1 MTDPFPAN
9 PAEAPPSP
17 PSPEAAG
24 SRKLP
29 VTAFVV
35 TYNESRNIDDCLA
48 SVAWCDEIVVVDS
61 GSADDTVQK
70 ASRFTD
76 RVVTKPWEGHVKQKG
91 YAMSLARND
100 WVFLLDA
107 DERVS
112 PELQAEI
119 RGVLADPPDG
129 VDGFRVPRLTRYLG
143 RWIRHG
149 GWYPDRKL
157 RLLKKSRGRITGEDP
172 HERVEVDGRVEDLRG
187 DLIHYTYRNLSH
199 QLRTID
205 FFSDIEAENAR
216 KAGRR
221 PGLFRMLLHP
231 PVKFVE
237 TYLVKGGFLD
247 GMPGFIISVA
257 TCFYVFMKQA
267 KLWERERTGEGGTME
282 SRS

>member
-1 MTDPFPAN
+1 MTEGVPPAA
-9 PAEAPPSP
+9 PESARRDSSPIAQAEP
-17 PSPEAAG
+17 
-24 SRKLP
+24 RLP

-35 TYNESRNIDDCLA
+35 TYNESRNIDDCLS
-48 SVAWCDEIVVVDS
+48 SVSWCDEIVVVDS
-61 GSADDTVQK
+61 GSTDDTVQK
-70 ASRFTD
+70 ALRFTD
-76 RVVTKPWEGHVKQKG
+76 RVVTKPWEGHVRQKG
-91 YAMSLARND
+91 FAMSLARND

-107 DERVS
+107 DERVT

-119 RGVLADPPDG
+119 RSVLAAPG
-129 VDGFRVPRLTRYLG
+129 GAVGYRVPRLTHYLG

-157 RLLKKSRGRITGEDP
+157 RLFRKSVGRIVGEDP

-187 DLIHYTYRNLSH
+187 DLLHHTYRNLSH

-205 FFSDIEAENAR
+205 FFSDIEAENFR
-216 KAGRR
+216 RAGRR
-221 PGLFRMLLHP
+221 PSLAWMLLHP

-237 TYLVKGGFLD
+237 TYLVKAGVLD

-257 TCFYVFMKQA
+257 TAFYVFLKQA
-267 KLWERERTGEGGTME
+267 KLWERDRTGGGGTME